1 MSKLNG
7 IHIVKRG
14 NISRQQMVLYR
25 IIAVLLALVTGG
37 LFILAMGYNPL
48 SVYGTMVTGSLGSQ
62 MVIKETVKQAVPLL
76 ISALGITLA
85 FRMHFWNIGAEGQ
98 ICAASRV
105 PVLRSRR

>member
-37 LFILAMGYNPL
+37 LFILSMG
-48 SVYGTMVTGSLGSQ
+48 
-62 MVIKETVKQAVPLL
+62 
-76 ISALGITLA
+76 
-85 FRMHFWNIGAEGQ
+85 
-98 ICAASRV
+98 
-105 PVLRSRR
+105 